1 MRPIDRPNQSY
12 QSDGAV
18 PPFDDSRILLVMD
31 GECALCSGAAR
42 RIARWD
48 KADQVRIAPVRSP
61 LGQALLAHYGLN
73 PDDPASW
80 LMVEDGH
87 AYGSL
92 TAILRLGRRL
102 SPAFSALA
110 WLGWLPEAVQDWLYA
125 RLARNRYA
133 LFGRDDLC
141 ALPDEDL
148 RRRLVH

>member
-1 MRPIDRPNQSY
+1 MFRR
-12 QSDGAV
+12 
-18 PPFDDSRILLVMD
+18 
-31 GECALCSGAAR
+31 GAAR
-42 RIARWD
+42 RIARCD

-102 SPAFSALA
+102 SPAVSALA

-125 RLARNRYA
+125 RLA
-133 LFGRDDLC
+133 
-141 ALPDEDL
+141 
-148 RRRLVH
+148 